1 MSFTVE
7 QDGVAQTFTFAAGQT
22 QATFTFTAPD
32 NGGQG
37 TNGSTTVEIVDL
49 VSYDVG
55 TQHTASALLID
66 AWTPIQVVMQTVL
79 PAMEGQEIQYTFTR
93 DHTDGPL
100 TIFWRLSPFGSATDG
115 ADFIYASDQNYGTL
129 TFADGQD
136 TGTITFDTIE
146 DGAYEGLP
154 PILAFQEY
162 FPNETFSLEFVGGD
176 GSNGWIGTIAEPN
189 GNIATIMDRDP
200 PPPPPAITTVG
211 IAVLDP
217 NAPHSEFGYELTE
230 GEQLALTFYRWG
242 GDISQ
247 ALSVNF
253 GFNGSD
259 AGAPLVQGDFAVMV
273 FADEQILD
281 IPLNNDGGSLTFEA
295 GLSTLTMLIS
305 IIDDGEAEQGFETLI
320 VSTQPSDGDPLVP
333 SYLPDIARGTV
344 VVNIQDALI
353 DA

>member
-1 MSFTVE
+1 MASRRLSRLRLAKLKQRSPSRLRIT
-7 QDGVAQTFTFAAGQT
+7 GVK
-22 QATFTFTAPD
+22 
-32 NGGQG
+32 G
-37 TNGSTTVEIVDL
+37 TNGRTIVEIVDL

-66 AWTPIQVVMQTVL
+66 AWPPIQVVMQTVL

-100 TIFWRLSPFGSATDG
+100 TISWRLSPFGSATDG

-189 GNIATIMDRDP
+189 ENIATIMDRDP

-217 NAPHSEFGYELTE
+217 NAPQVRL
-230 GEQLALTFYRWG
+230 
-242 GDISQ
+242 
-247 ALSVNF
+247 
-253 GFNGSD
+253 
-259 AGAPLVQGDFAVMV
+259 
-273 FADEQILD
+273 
-281 IPLNNDGGSLTFEA
+281 
-295 GLSTLTMLIS
+295 
-305 IIDDGEAEQGFETLI
+305 
-320 VSTQPSDGDPLVP
+320 
-333 SYLPDIARGTV
+333 
-344 VVNIQDALI
+344 
-353 DA
+353 